1 MSNNTSLMEKIVSL
15 TKRRGFIFPGSDIY
29 GGLSGTWDYGPM
41 GVLLKQKLINLWQDF
56 FVLSQSNM
64 LMIDSAILMN
74 PKVWQASGHT
84 ETFTDPMVECQFCH
98 NRFRADKID
107 LKICPICKKTNP
119 FSSAKNFNLMFQTF
133 VGPVSQDDQIL
144 KINRHDLEEILS
156 QQPGEEININYD
168 NFRTEKNPNLTYLRP
183 ETAQGIFTNF
193 KNIIDVFY
201 PDMPFGVA
209 QFGKSFRNE
218 ISPRDFIFRSREFE
232 QLEIEYF
239 VHPEDWQK
247 SFDHWVELIKQWYQ
261 LIGLKKNSID
271 LLEVAEGDRAH
282 YSKKTIDF
290 EFNYPIGK
298 EEISGLAYRTDFD
311 LRNVINF
318 SNKNIEYRD
327 KKTNQSFIP
336 HVIEPSFGVE
346 RMLMALLCQAYTE
359 ETLEDGSQR
368 IVLKLNNKLAPILVV
383 VSPLLKN
390 QQSLVEIAQR
400 IFQDLKQSLKY
411 VQYDDNGNIGK
422 RYRRADEIGTP
433 YCLTVDFQTLDDQ
446 TVTVRHRDSAKQE
459 RVNISSLK
467 EYLVI

>member
-1 MSNNTSLMEKIVSL
+1 MSDKNLFMEKIISL

-41 GVLLKQKLINLWQDF
+41 GVLLKQKLINLWLDF
-56 FVLSQSNM
+56 FVLSKSNM
-64 LMIDSAILMN
+64 LMVDSAILMN

-84 ETFTDPMVECQFCH
+84 ETFTDPLVECRFCH
-98 NRFRADKID
+98 SRFRADKID
-107 LKICPICKKTNP
+107 LKICPNCQKSNP
-119 FSSAKNFNLMFQTF
+119 FSLPKNFNLMFQTF

-144 KINRHDLEEILS
+144 KIDRHDLEKILA
-156 QQPGEEININYD
+156 QQSGEEISISYD
-168 NFRTEKNPNLTYLRP
+168 SFNTDKNPNLTYLRP

-201 PDMPFGVA
+201 PDIPFGIA
-209 QFGKSFRNE
+209 QYGKSFRNE
-218 ISPRDFIFRSREFE
+218 ISPRDFIFRCRELE

-239 VHPEDWQK
+239 IYPDDWQK
-247 SFDHWVELIKQWYQ
+247 SFDYWVKLIEQWYQ
-261 LIGLKKNSID
+261 LIGLNKDSIN
-271 LLEVAEGDRAH
+271 LLEVPKGDRAH

-290 EFNYPIGK
+290 EFNYPFGW
-298 EEISGLAYRTDFD
+298 EELTGLAYRTDFD
-311 LRNVINF
+311 LVNIMNA
-318 SNKNIEYRD
+318 SNKNIDYRD
-327 KKTNQSFIP
+327 KKTGQSFIP

-346 RMLMALLCQAYTE
+346 RLLLAILCQAYNE

-368 IVLKLNNKLAPILVV
+368 IVLKLNNQLAPILVV

-390 QQSLVEIAQR
+390 QPSLVDLAQN
-400 IFQDLKQSLKY
+400 IFQDLKKSLKY

-446 TVTVRHRDSAKQE
+446 TVTIRHRDSAKQE
-459 RVNISSLK
+459 RVNIKDLQQ
-467 EYLVI
+467 YLVI

>member
-1 MSNNTSLMEKIVSL
+1 MSDKNLFMEKIISL

-41 GVLLKQKLINLWQDF
+41 GVLLKQKLINLWLDF
-56 FVLSQSNM
+56 FVLSKSNM
-64 LMIDSAILMN
+64 LMVDSAILMN

-84 ETFTDPMVECQFCH
+84 ETFTDPLVECRFCH
-98 NRFRADKID
+98 SRFRADKID
-107 LKICPICKKTNP
+107 LKICPNCQKSNP
-119 FSSAKNFNLMFQTF
+119 FSLSKNFNLMFQTF

-144 KINRHDLEEILS
+144 KIDRHDLEKILA
-156 QQPGEEININYD
+156 QQSGEEISISYD
-168 NFRTEKNPNLTYLRP
+168 SFNTDKNPNLTYLRP

-201 PDMPFGVA
+201 PDIPFGIA
-209 QFGKSFRNE
+209 QYGKSFRNE
-218 ISPRDFIFRSREFE
+218 ISPRDFIFRCRELE

-239 VHPEDWQK
+239 IYPDDWQK
-247 SFDHWVELIKQWYQ
+247 SFDYWVELIEQWYQ
-261 LIGLKKNSID
+261 LIGLNKDSIN
-271 LLEVAEGDRAH
+271 LLEVPKGDRAH

-290 EFNYPIGK
+290 EFNYPFGW
-298 EEISGLAYRTDFD
+298 EELTGLAYRTDFD
-311 LRNVINF
+311 LVNIMNA
-318 SNKNIEYRD
+318 SNKNMDYRD
-327 KKTNQSFIP
+327 KKTGQSFIP

-346 RMLMALLCQAYTE
+346 RLLLAILCQAYNE

-368 IVLKLNNKLAPILVV
+368 IVLKLNNQLAPILVV

-390 QQSLVEIAQR
+390 QPSLVDLAQN
-400 IFQDLKQSLKY
+400 IFQDLKKSLKY

-446 TVTVRHRDSAKQE
+446 TVTIRHRDSAKQE
-459 RVNISSLK
+459 RVNIKDLQQ
-467 EYLVI
+467 YLVI